1 MLLIYFHVNSDIIT
15 FFKSTIIDSSFA
27 LHPFEAKPFVIL
39 VIGALPTKIEQRGL
53 DSERKVFCIIFT
65 ILLIVENRAE
75 YDQSNLWKRKR
86 KSVFWG
92 LLVTDN

>member
-1 MLLIYFHVNSDIIT
+1 MLLIYFHINSDIIT

-53 DSERKVFCIIFT
+53 DSERKVFCIIYNS
-65 ILLIVENRAE
+65 L
-75 YDQSNLWKRKR
+75 DC
-86 KSVFWG
+86 
-92 LLVTDN
+92 